1 MRRLLAVVALA
12 GALALPARALAGE
25 GDVVPIMKDKPAPF
39 SGLLVPEA
47 RFTQLLEAEIKV
59 SELEARLKAE
69 QRFGISLE
77 DMYKSKLAE
86 ATKPLAWY
94 ETASFHHWLGFTIGV
109 AVATVAIYG
118 GSRLV
123 VASGNGH

>member
-1 MRRLLAVVALA
+1 MRHLLAALALA

-25 GDVVPIMKDKPAPF
+25 DDVVPVLKDKPAPF

-47 RFTQLLEAEIKV
+47 RFTQLIAAEIRV
-59 SELEARLKAE
+59 NELEARLKSE
-69 QRFGISLE
+69 QRFSISLE

-94 ETASFHHWLGFTIGV
+94 ETASFHHWLGFTIG
-109 AVATVAIYG
+109 AALATVAIYG